1 MGNFMSRNE
10 KLNARNTINTGGQR
24 QMFVLT
30 EVALQTGH
38 GQEWLRITFEIADF
52 ASLENKQNKSRN
64 RQNHRNKQNHTNK
77 TNK

>member
-1 MGNFMSRNE
+1 MSRYD
-10 KLNARNTINTGGQR
+10 KLNTRNTIDTGEQR

-52 ASLENKQNKSRN
+52 ASLENKQNKSRS
-64 RQNHRNKQNHTNK
+64 KQNHTNK
-77 TNK
+77 KKQMKKKLNL

>member
-1 MGNFMSRNE
+1 MSRNE

-38 GQEWLRITFEIADF
+38 GQEWLRPTFADF
-52 ASLENKQNKSRN
+52 ASLGHKRNKSRS
-64 RQNHRNKQNHTNK
+64 KQNHTNK
-77 TNK
+77 INK

>member
-1 MGNFMSRNE
+1 
-10 KLNARNTINTGGQR
+10 
-24 QMFVLT
+24 MFVLT

-38 GQEWLRITFEIADF
+38 GQEWLRPSFEIAHF